1 MSPPCPTGRALVMRK
16 AMQKHAGILFA
27 STPNLRH
34 HYHLLHFILSLPLD
48 PLAFVVA
55 RNLLCN
61 FPLLG
66 MSSSSLDSGSTCSVG
81 GAARELQGRCYRICM
96 VSDCFYPD
104 AGGVEN
110 HMITLAQCLILQGHK
125 VIVVTRSRGD
135 RVGVRWMTNGLKVYY
150 APLLCMPDVFSSGR
164 VVLPTLFASAPL
176 LRSIWIREQIE
187 IVHGH
192 QAFSVLCHEALLHAR
207 TMGLKTC
214 FTDHSLFGFSD
225 ASSIHM
231 NKVQTSLS
239 RPPTC

>member
-1 MSPPCPTGRALVMRK
+1 MSFQPPLISPILYSICPL
-16 AMQKHAGILFA
+16 ILQ
-27 STPNLRH
+27 
-34 HYHLLHFILSLPLD
+34 LLLSLVTGSATSP
-48 PLAFVVA
+48 
-55 RNLLCN
+55 RS
-61 FPLLG
+61 
-66 MSSSSLDSGSTCSVG
+66 MSSLSLDSGSTCSVG

-231 NKVQTSLS
+231 NKVQISHFQLPALQPVTQSAGAGVYIV
-239 RPPTC
+239 

>member
-1 MSPPCPTGRALVMRK
+1 MTS
-16 AMQKHAGILFA
+16 
-27 STPNLRH
+27 N
-34 HYHLLHFILSLPLD
+34 
-48 PLAFVVA
+48 
-55 RNLLCN
+55 
-61 FPLLG
+61 
-66 MSSSSLDSGSTCSVG
+66 SSLDSGSTCSVG

-150 APLLCMPDVFSSGR
+150 TPLLCMPDVFSSGR

-231 NKVQTSLS
+231 NKVQT
-239 RPPTC
+239 PPDLIPAVH